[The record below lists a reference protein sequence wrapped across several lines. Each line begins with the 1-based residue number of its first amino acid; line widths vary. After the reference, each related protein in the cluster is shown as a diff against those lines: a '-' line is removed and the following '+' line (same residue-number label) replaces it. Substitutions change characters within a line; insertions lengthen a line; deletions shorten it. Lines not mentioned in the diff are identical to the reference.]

1 MNKQKGIHTMLRS
14 NRSKLFRAVIGC
26 LAVQLCVGILYLWS
40 VCKQAAMEF
49 YGWQSGEVN
58 LVASFMLLAFCL
70 GSLVGGILQDRIGP
84 KPVCIMGVALFGG
97 GILAAS
103 FLGSDASIV
112 LFYLTYCLLAG
123 MGTGFAYGSVLSCI
137 QKWFPHKRGFA
148 TGLGASAFGFSTVIF
163 SPVIS
168 ALLGNMTLPET
179 LRTLSV
185 IFLVV
190 GLVACT
196 QISLPDK
203 AYLDS
208 LNLPAASVSAVESKT
223 LAQAVRMLPFWLLFA
238 GAFLYNGTWNMLTPL
253 IKGLGMERGLSEA
266 TAVLCV
272 SLTGITN
279 AAGRLLMSSLS
290 DKLGRVTTLLILCAL
305 TLFCSLLLV
314 FVGGPVYLVIVLAAA
329 FAFGAQAA
337 ISPAT
342 STDFFGPKYSA
353 TNYGVIMLSLGL
365 SSVTFNA
372 ISNALYS
379 ATGTYTST
387 FIMGAF
393 TALLAAAA
401 FLFIDK
407 LNKKRKAA

>member
-1 MNKQKGIHTMLRS
+1 MIRS
-14 NRSKLFRAVIGC
+14 NRSKLLRAIIGC

-40 VCKQAAMEF
+40 VCKKAAIDHF
-49 YGWQSGEVN
+49 GWADGDVN

-70 GSLVGGILQDRIGP
+70 GSLVGGILQDRVGP
-84 KPVCIMGVALFGG
+84 KPICVAGVALFGG
-97 GILAAS
+97 GILASS
-103 FLGSDASIV
+103 FLPSTAPII
-112 LFYLTYCLLAG
+112 LFYLTYCLTAG
-123 MGTGFAYGSVLSCI
+123 MGTGFAYGSVLSCM

-148 TGLGASAFGFSTVIF
+148 TGLAASAFGLSTVVF

-168 ALLGNMTLPET
+168 ALLGSMSLPEV
-179 LRTLSV
+179 LRVLSV

-190 GLVACT
+190 GLLACT

-208 LNLPAASVSAVESKT
+208 LNLPAAAVSGVESKT
-223 LAQAVRMLPFWLLFA
+223 LSQAIRMLPFWLLFA

-253 IKGLGMERGLSEA
+253 IKGLGMDRGLSEA
-266 TAVLCV
+266 AAVMCV
-272 SLTGITN
+272 SFTGITN
-279 AAGRLLMSSLS
+279 AAGRLVMSSLS
-290 DKLGRVTTLLILCAL
+290 DKLGRVTTLTILCAM
-305 TLFCSLLLV
+305 TLASAVLLI
-314 FVGGPVYLVIVLAAA
+314 FVGGPIYLVVVLAAA

-379 ATGTYTST
+379 ASGNYTST
-387 FIMGAF
+387 FIMGAV
-393 TALLAAAA
+393 TAALAAVA
-401 FLFIDK
+401 FLLIDR
-407 LNKKRKAA
+407 LNKKRIAA

>member
-1 MNKQKGIHTMLRS
+1 MVQT
-14 NRSKLFRAVIGC
+14 NRSKLLRSVIGC

-40 VCKQAAMEF
+40 VCKKSAIDHF
-49 YGWQSGEVN
+49 GWADGDVN

-84 KPVCIMGVALFGG
+84 KPVCFAGVALFGG
-97 GILAAS
+97 GILTSS
-103 FLGSDASIV
+103 FLPANAHIV
-112 LFYLTYCLLAG
+112 FFYLTYCLIAG
-123 MGTGFAYGSVLSCI
+123 VGTGFAYGSVLSCM

-148 TGLGASAFGFSTVIF
+148 TGLAASAFGLSTVVF
-163 SPVIS
+163 SPVINT
-168 ALLGNMTLPET
+168 LLGSKTLPET
-179 LRTLSV
+179 LRILSI

-190 GLVACT
+190 GLLACT
-196 QISLPDK
+196 QISLPGK

-208 LNLPAASVSAVESKT
+208 LNLPVAAVSGTESKK
-223 LAQAVRMLPFWLLFA
+223 LSQAIRMLPFWLLFA

-253 IKGLGMERGLSEA
+253 IKGLGVERGLSEA
-266 TAVLCV
+266 DAVMCV

-290 DKLGRVTTLLILCAL
+290 DKLGRVTTLTLLCAM
-305 TLFCSLLLV
+305 TLISSVLLI
-314 FVGGPVYLVIVLAAA
+314 FVGGPVYLVVVLAAA

-353 TNYGVIMLSLGL
+353 TNYGIIMLSLGL
-365 SSVTFNA
+365 SSITFNA

-379 ATGTYTST
+379 ASGNYTST
-387 FIMGAF
+387 FIMGAI
-393 TALLAAAA
+393 TALLAAVA
-401 FLFIDK
+401 FILIDR
-407 LNKKRKAA
+407 LNKKRIAG

>member
-1 MNKQKGIHTMLRS
+1 MKTTS
-14 NRSKLFRAVIGC
+14 RSKLLRAVVGC
-26 LAVQLCVGILYLWS
+26 LIVQLCVGILYLWS
-40 VCKQAAMEF
+40 VFKQSTITHF
-49 YGWQSGEVN
+49 GWENGAVN
-58 LVASFMLLAFCL
+58 LVASYMLMGFCL

-84 KPVCIMGVALFGG
+84 KPVCVAGVALFGG
-97 GILAAS
+97 GIFAAS
-103 FLGSDASIV
+103 LLPASAPII
-112 LFYLTYCLLAG
+112 LFYLTYCLIAG

-148 TGLGASAFGFSTVIF
+148 TGLAASAFGFSTVVF

-168 ALLGNMTLPET
+168 ALLGSMTLPMT
-179 LRTLSV
+179 LRTLSI
-185 IFLVV
+185 IFLSV
-190 GLVACT
+190 GLLACT

-208 LNLPAASVSAVESKT
+208 LNLPAAAVSGVESKT
-223 LAQAVRMLPFWLLFA
+223 LSQAIRMLPFWLLFA

-253 IKGLGMERGLSEA
+253 IKGLGVERGLSESA
-266 TAVLCV
+266 AIMCV

-290 DKLGRVTTLLILCAL
+290 DKLGRVTTLTILCAM
-305 TLFCSLLLV
+305 TLVSALLLI
-314 FVGGPVYLVIVLAAA
+314 FVGGPLYLVVVLVTA

-372 ISNALYS
+372 ISNALYAAS
-379 ATGTYTST
+379 GTYTST
-387 FIMGAF
+387 FIMAAV
-393 TALLAAAA
+393 TAVLAAVA
-401 FLFIDK
+401 FLLIDR
-407 LNKKRKAA
+407 LNKKRISG

>member
-1 MNKQKGIHTMLRS
+1 MLRS
-14 NRSKLFRAVIGC
+14 NRFKMIRAVIGC

-40 VCKQAAMEF
+40 VCKQSAIDF
-49 YGWQSGEVN
+49 YGWDGGDVN

-84 KPVCIMGVALFGG
+84 KPVCLMGVSLFGG
-97 GILAAS
+97 GILASS
-103 FLGSDASIV
+103 FLSADAPIV
-112 LFYLTYCLLAG
+112 LFYLTYCLIAG

-148 TGLGASAFGFSTVIF
+148 TGLGASAFGFSTVVF

-168 ALLGNMTLPET
+168 ALLSCMTMPEA

-190 GLVACT
+190 GLLACT
-196 QISLPDK
+196 QISLPDQS
-203 AYLDS
+203 YLDS
-208 LNLPAASVSAVESKT
+208 LNLPAAKVSGTESKT
-223 LAQAVRMLPFWLLFA
+223 LSQAIRMLPFWLLFA

-253 IKGLGMERGLSEA
+253 IKGLGMERGLSET

-279 AAGRLLMSSLS
+279 AAGRLVMSALS
-290 DKLGRVTTLLILCAL
+290 DKLGRVTTLTILCAM
-305 TLFCSLLLV
+305 TLVSALLLI
-314 FVGGPVYLVIVLAAA
+314 FVGGPVYLVIVLVAA

-365 SSVTFNA
+365 SSLTFNA
-372 ISNALYS
+372 ISNALYTAS
-379 ATGTYTST
+379 GNYTST
-387 FIMGAF
+387 FIMGAV

-401 FLFIDK
+401 FLLIDK
-407 LNKKRKAA
+407 LNKKRMAA

>member
-1 MNKQKGIHTMLRS
+1 MKS
-14 NRSKLFRAVIGC
+14 SRSKLLRAVTGC
-26 LAVQLCVGILYLWS
+26 LVVQLCVGILYLWS
-40 VCKQAAMEF
+40 VFKQASMSHF
-49 YGWQSGEVN
+49 GWENGAVN
-58 LVASFMLLAFCL
+58 LVASYMLLAFCL

-84 KPVCIMGVALFGG
+84 KPVCVAGVVLFGG
-97 GILAAS
+97 GIFAAS
-103 FLGSDASIV
+103 LLPLSAPII
-112 LFYLTYCLLAG
+112 LFYLTYCLISG

-148 TGLGASAFGFSTVIF
+148 TGLGASAFGLSTVVF
-163 SPVIS
+163 SPVINT
-168 ALLGNMTLPET
+168 LLGSMTLPMT
-179 LRTLSV
+179 LRTLSI
-185 IFLVV
+185 IFLSV
-190 GLVACT
+190 GLLACT

-208 LNLPAASVSAVESKT
+208 LNLPAAAVSGVESKT
-223 LAQAVRMLPFWLLFA
+223 LSQAIRMLPFWLLFA

-253 IKGLGMERGLSEA
+253 IKGLGIERGLSE
-266 TAVLCV
+266 TAAIMCV

-290 DKLGRVTTLLILCAL
+290 DKLGRVTTLTILCAM
-305 TLFCSLLLV
+305 TLASALLLI
-314 FVGGPVYLVIVLAAA
+314 FVGGPLYLVVVLITA

-372 ISNALYS
+372 ISNALYTAS
-379 ATGTYTST
+379 GNYTST
-387 FIMGAF
+387 FLMAAV
-393 TALLAAAA
+393 TALLAAVA
-401 FLFIDK
+401 FLLIDRM
-407 LNKKRKAA
+407 NKKRAGA

>member
-1 MNKQKGIHTMLRS
+1 MKS
-14 NRSKLFRAVIGC
+14 SRSKLLRAVTGC
-26 LAVQLCVGILYLWS
+26 LVVQLCVGILYLWS
-40 VCKQAAMEF
+40 VFKQASMSHF
-49 YGWQSGEVN
+49 GWENGAVN
-58 LVASFMLLAFCL
+58 LVASYMLLAFCL

-84 KPVCIMGVALFGG
+84 KPVCVAGVVLFGG
-97 GILAAS
+97 GIFAAS
-103 FLGSDASIV
+103 LLPPSAPII
-112 LFYLTYCLLAG
+112 LFYLTYCLISG

-148 TGLGASAFGFSTVIF
+148 TGLGASAFGLSTVVF
-163 SPVIS
+163 SPVINT
-168 ALLGNMTLPET
+168 LLGSMTLPMT
-179 LRTLSV
+179 LRTLSI
-185 IFLVV
+185 IFLSV
-190 GLVACT
+190 GLLACT

-208 LNLPAASVSAVESKT
+208 LNLPAAAVSGVESKT
-223 LAQAVRMLPFWLLFA
+223 LSQAIRMLPFWLLFA

-253 IKGLGMERGLSEA
+253 IKGLGIERGLSE
-266 TAVLCV
+266 TAAIMCV

-290 DKLGRVTTLLILCAL
+290 DKLGRVTTLTILCAM
-305 TLFCSLLLV
+305 TLASALLLI
-314 FVGGPVYLVIVLAAA
+314 FVGGPLYLVVVLITA

-372 ISNALYS
+372 ISNALYTAS
-379 ATGTYTST
+379 GTYTST
-387 FIMGAF
+387 FLMAAV
-393 TALLAAAA
+393 TALLAAVA
-401 FLFIDK
+401 FLLIDRM
-407 LNKKRKAA
+407 NKKRAGA

>member
-1 MNKQKGIHTMLRS
+1 MKSTS
-14 NRSKLFRAVIGC
+14 RSKLLRAVVGC
-26 LAVQLCVGILYLWS
+26 LVVQLCVGILYLWS
-40 VCKQAAMEF
+40 VFKQSTITHF
-49 YGWQSGEVN
+49 GWENGAVN
-58 LVASFMLLAFCL
+58 LVASYMLMGFCL

-84 KPVCIMGVALFGG
+84 KPVCIAGVTLFGG
-97 GILAAS
+97 GIFAAS
-103 FLGSDASIV
+103 TLPASAPIL
-112 LFYLTYCLLAG
+112 LFYLTYCLIAG

-148 TGLGASAFGFSTVIF
+148 TGLAASAFGFSTVVF

-168 ALLGNMTLPET
+168 ALLSNMALPST
-179 LRTLSV
+179 LRTLSI
-185 IFLVV
+185 IFLSV
-190 GLVACT
+190 GLLACT

-208 LNLPAASVSAVESKT
+208 LNLPTAAVSGVESKT
-223 LAQAVRMLPFWLLFA
+223 LSQAIRMLPFWLLFA

-253 IKGLGMERGLSEA
+253 IKGLGVERGLSEA
-266 TAVLCV
+266 AAVMCV

-290 DKLGRVTTLLILCAL
+290 DKLGRVTTLTILCAM
-305 TLFCSLLLV
+305 TLASALLLI
-314 FVGGPVYLVIVLAAA
+314 FVGGPLYLVVVLVTA

-372 ISNALYS
+372 ISNALYAAS
-379 ATGTYTST
+379 GNYTST
-387 FIMGAF
+387 FIMAAV
-393 TALLAAAA
+393 TAVLAAVA
-401 FLFIDK
+401 FLLIDR
-407 LNKKRKAA
+407 LNKKRISG

>member
-1 MNKQKGIHTMLRS
+1 MKS
-14 NRSKLFRAVIGC
+14 SRSKLLRAVTGC
-26 LAVQLCVGILYLWS
+26 LVVQLCVGILYLWS
-40 VCKQAAMEF
+40 VFKQASMSHF
-49 YGWQSGEVN
+49 GWENGAVN
-58 LVASFMLLAFCL
+58 LVASYMLLAFCL

-84 KPVCIMGVALFGG
+84 KPVCVAGVVLFGG
-97 GILAAS
+97 GIFAAS
-103 FLGSDASIV
+103 LLSPSAPII
-112 LFYLTYCLLAG
+112 LFYLTYCLISG

-148 TGLGASAFGFSTVIF
+148 TGLGASAFGLSTVVF
-163 SPVIS
+163 SPVINT
-168 ALLGNMTLPET
+168 LLGSMTLPMT
-179 LRTLSV
+179 LRTLSI
-185 IFLVV
+185 IFLSV
-190 GLVACT
+190 GLLACT

-208 LNLPAASVSAVESKT
+208 LNLPAAAVSGVESKT
-223 LAQAVRMLPFWLLFA
+223 LSQAIRMLPFWLLFA

-253 IKGLGMERGLSEA
+253 IKGLGIERGLSE
-266 TAVLCV
+266 TAAIMCV

-290 DKLGRVTTLLILCAL
+290 DKLGRVTTLTILCAM
-305 TLFCSLLLV
+305 TLASALLLI
-314 FVGGPVYLVIVLAAA
+314 FVGGPLYLVVVLITA

-372 ISNALYS
+372 ISNALYTAS
-379 ATGTYTST
+379 GTYTST
-387 FIMGAF
+387 FLMAAV
-393 TALLAAAA
+393 TALLAAVA
-401 FLFIDK
+401 FLLIDRM
-407 LNKKRKAA
+407 NKKRAGA

>member
-1 MNKQKGIHTMLRS
+1 MKS
-14 NRSKLFRAVIGC
+14 SRSKLLRAVTGC
-26 LAVQLCVGILYLWS
+26 LVVQLCVGILYLWS
-40 VCKQAAMEF
+40 VFKQASMSHF
-49 YGWQSGEVN
+49 GWENGAVN
-58 LVASFMLLAFCL
+58 LVASYMLLAFCL

-84 KPVCIMGVALFGG
+84 KPVCVAGVVLFGG
-97 GILAAS
+97 GIFAAS
-103 FLGSDASIV
+103 LLPPSAPII
-112 LFYLTYCLLAG
+112 LFYLTYCLISG

-148 TGLGASAFGFSTVIF
+148 TGLGASAFGLSTVVF
-163 SPVIS
+163 SPVINT
-168 ALLGNMTLPET
+168 LLGSMTLPMT
-179 LRTLSV
+179 LRTLSI
-185 IFLVV
+185 IFLSV
-190 GLVACT
+190 GLLACT

-208 LNLPAASVSAVESKT
+208 LNLPAAAVSGVESKT
-223 LAQAVRMLPFWLLFA
+223 LSQAIRMLPFWLLFA

-253 IKGLGMERGLSEA
+253 IKGLGIERGLSE
-266 TAVLCV
+266 TAAIMCV

-290 DKLGRVTTLLILCAL
+290 DKLGRVTTLTILCAM
-305 TLFCSLLLV
+305 TLVSALLLI
-314 FVGGPVYLVIVLAAA
+314 FVGGPLYLVVVLITA

-372 ISNALYS
+372 ISNALYTAS
-379 ATGTYTST
+379 GTYTST
-387 FIMGAF
+387 FLMAAV
-393 TALLAAAA
+393 TALLAAVA
-401 FLFIDK
+401 FLLIDRM
-407 LNKKRKAA
+407 NKKRAGA

>member
-1 MNKQKGIHTMLRS
+1 MNS
-14 NRSKLFRAVIGC
+14 SSRSKLLRAVIGC

-40 VCKQAAMEF
+40 VCKQSAISHF
-49 YGWQSGEVN
+49 GWDAGAVN

-84 KPVCIMGVALFGG
+84 KPVCVTGVALFGG
-97 GILAAS
+97 GILASSFIPAS
-103 FLGSDASIV
+103 APIV
-112 LFYLTYCLLAG
+112 FFYLTYCLIAG

-148 TGLGASAFGFSTVIF
+148 TGLGASAFGLSTVVF

-168 ALLGNMTLPET
+168 ALLGRMTLPET
-179 LRTLSV
+179 LRILSI

-190 GLVACT
+190 GLFACS

-208 LNLPAASVSAVESKT
+208 LNLPAAAVSGVESKT
-223 LAQAVRMLPFWLLFA
+223 FSQAIRMLPFWLLFA
-238 GAFLYNGTWNMLTPL
+238 GGFLYNGTWNMLTPL
-253 IKGLGMERGLSEA
+253 IKGLGVERGLSEA
-266 TAVLCV
+266 AAVMCV

-279 AAGRLLMSSLS
+279 AAGRLIMSSLS
-290 DKLGRVTTLLILCAL
+290 DKLGRITTLIILCTT
-305 TLFCSLLLV
+305 TLISALLLM
-314 FVGGPVYLVIVLAAA
+314 FVGGPVYLVVVLAAA
-329 FAFGAQAA
+329 FAFGGQAA

-365 SSVTFNA
+365 SSITFNS
-372 ISNALYS
+372 ISNALYA

-387 FIMGAF
+387 FIMGAA
-393 TALLAAAA
+393 TALLAAIA
-401 FLFIDK
+401 FLLIDR
-407 LNKKRKAA
+407 LNKKRIAQ

>member
-1 MNKQKGIHTMLRS
+1 MAHS
-14 NRSKLFRAVIGC
+14 NRSKLLRAVIGC

-40 VCKQAAMEF
+40 VCKQAAIGYF
-49 YGWQSGEVN
+49 GWADGAVN
-58 LVASFMLLAFCL
+58 LVASFMLLAFCM

-84 KPVCIMGVALFGG
+84 KPVCVAGVALFGG
-97 GILAAS
+97 GILASS
-103 FLGSDASIV
+103 FLSADAPII
-112 LFYLTYCLLAG
+112 LFYLTYCLIAG

-148 TGLGASAFGFSTVIF
+148 TGLGASAFGFSTVVF

-168 ALLGNMTLPET
+168 TLLGSMTLPET

-185 IFLVV
+185 IFLTV
-190 GLVACT
+190 GLLACT
-196 QISLPDK
+196 QISLPDQT
-203 AYLDS
+203 YLDS
-208 LNLPAASVSAVESKT
+208 LNLPAAAVSGIESKT
-223 LAQAVRMLPFWLLFA
+223 LSQAVRMLPFWLLFA

-266 TAVLCV
+266 AAVMCV

-279 AAGRLLMSSLS
+279 AAGRLVMSSLS
-290 DKLGRVTTLLILCAL
+290 DKLGRVTTLTILCAM
-305 TLFCSLLLV
+305 TLASALLLI
-314 FVGGPVYLVIVLAAA
+314 FVGGPIYLVVVLVAA

-372 ISNALYS
+372 ASNALYS
-379 ATGTYTST
+379 ASGNYTST
-387 FIMGAF
+387 FVMGAA
-393 TALLAAAA
+393 TALLAAVA
-401 FLFIDK
+401 FLLIDR
-407 LNKKRKAA
+407 LNRKRIAAGNTP